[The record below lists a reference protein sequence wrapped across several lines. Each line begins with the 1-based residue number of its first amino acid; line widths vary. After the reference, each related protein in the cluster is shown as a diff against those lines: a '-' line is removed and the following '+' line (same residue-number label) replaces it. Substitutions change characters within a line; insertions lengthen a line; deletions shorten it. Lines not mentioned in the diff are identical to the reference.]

1 MKSIMRIEKKGK
13 RLHVIWI
20 IPTLNIVL
28 MNVFE
33 YIDCLR
39 NPAGAG
45 NWWIQFL
52 LIIFELAFH
61 GIHYAL
67 AIVIPVL
74 IYKRKKEFSI
84 KSCLLAVSAIL
95 MANVVML
102 ILELMNA
109 GLDSFPNYMLRPVC
123 VSMAV
128 VIIVSALILSKESYD
143 KECR

>member
-1 MKSIMRIEKKGK
+1 MKSIMRIEKKEK
-13 RLHVIWI
+13 PLHIIWI

-39 NPAGAG
+39 NPAEAG

-84 KSCLLAVSAIL
+84 KSCLLTVSAIL

-109 GLDSFPNYMLRPVC
+109 DLDSFPSYMLRPVC
-123 VSMAV
+123 ISMAA
-128 VIIVSALILSKESYD
+128 VIIVSALIMLKEYYD
-143 KECR
+143 K

>member
-123 VSMAV
+123 VSMAA

>member
-1 MKSIMRIEKKGK
+1 MRKLQLGI
-13 RLHVIWI
+13 IWI

-39 NPAGAG
+39 SPDGAS
-45 NWWIQFL
+45 NWWIQFI
-52 LIIFELAFH
+52 LIIFELVFH

-67 AIVIPVL
+67 ALVIPVL
-74 IYKRKKEFSI
+74 IYKCKKELSI
-84 KSCLLAVSAIL
+84 KGCVLAVSAIL
-95 MANVVML
+95 IANIVML

-109 GLDSFPNYMLRPVC
+109 GFDSFPNYILRPVC

-128 VIIVSALILSKESYD
+128 VIIVSVLIMSKCFYERNTIN
-143 KECR
+143 K

>member
-1 MKSIMRIEKKGK
+1 MKKLK
-13 RLHVIWI
+13 LHIIWI
-20 IPTLNIVL
+20 IPTLNTVL

-84 KSCLLAVSAIL
+84 KSCLLAVSAIF

-123 VSMAV
+123 VSMAA

>member
-1 MKSIMRIEKKGK
+1 
-13 RLHVIWI
+13 
-20 IPTLNIVL
+20 